1 MKTKNFGSRY
11 VGIKINSISEIM
23 KYNALKEIFSIW
35 SDDDD
40 TSFDDY
46 VEITDDNGEV
56 TEREPTENEKLER
69 ILEAFKN
76 GIGLYATF
84 WLDCGKVV
92 RCAETTL
99 QSNFR
104 VGQEV
109 FFMKENKIC
118 SKHIFRI
125 LLNKVV
131 NYDASDDNTFI
142 TEENTNVICMHNE
155 KKNLYWLGEPRDY
168 ISISGKKSIEYKK
181 IEVKKESE
189 IFATKEELVKHL
201 MRQQS

>member
-1 MKTKNFGSRY
+1 MNTKHFFDGY

-23 KYNALKEIFSIW
+23 KYNALKGIFSIW
-35 SDDDD
+35 SESED
-40 TSFDDY
+40 TFEDY
-46 VEITDDNGEV
+46 VEVTDDNGNV

-76 GIGLYATF
+76 GTTLYATF

-92 RCAETTL
+92 PKANTTL

-109 FFMKENKIC
+109 FFMDENKIC
-118 SKHIFRI
+118 SKLIFRI

-131 NYDASDDNTFI
+131 DYDASDDHTSI
-142 TEENTNVICMHNE
+142 TNGKTDDIIRMQHVKE
-155 KKNLYWLGEPRDY
+155 NLYWLGNTKSY
-168 ISISGKKSIEYKK
+168 ISTCNRKCIEYYNF
-181 IEVKKESE
+181 EVKKESE

-201 MRQQS
+201 MEQ

>member
-1 MKTKNFGSRY
+1 MMNTKNFGDGY

-23 KYNALKEIFSIW
+23 KYYALKRNFSIW
-35 SDDDD
+35 SESED
-40 TSFDDY
+40 TFEDY
-46 VEITDDNGEV
+46 VEVTDDNGNV

-76 GIGLYATF
+76 GTTLYATF

-92 RCAETTL
+92 PNANTTL

-109 FFMKENKIC
+109 FFMDENKIC
-118 SKHIFRI
+118 SKLIFRI

-131 NYDASDDNTFI
+131 DYDSSDDHTSI
-142 TEENTNVICMHNE
+142 TNGKTDDIIRMLHVKE
-155 KKNLYWLGEPRDY
+155 NLYWLGNTKSY
-168 ISISGKKSIEYKK
+168 ISTCDRKCIEYYQL
-181 IEVKKESE
+181 EVKKESE

-201 MRQQS
+201 MEQ